1 MKKYIIDGYIVGV
14 SADDTSSEEY
24 KRMMAAINEKP
35 IAPEGYTYK
44 LKENLE
50 WELCKAEPSGGM

>member
-14 SADDTSSEEY
+14 STDDTNSEEY
-24 KRMMAAINEKP
+24 KRIMTAIKEKP

-50 WELCKAEPSGGM
+50 WELCLSELSGGM

>member
-24 KRMMAAINEKP
+24 KRIMTAIKEKP

-50 WELCKAEPSGGM
+50 WELCLAEPSGGM